1 MCGIIGYIINQKSE
15 KKDFY
20 KKKFF
25 SNFHRQNHRGPDFK
39 QEVNFNY
46 KELKIQLGFN
56 RLSII
61 DLEKSANKIFY
72 NDQYYLL
79 FNGEIYNFKKLKDDY
94 LSNEKFSTKTDTEV
108 LFKLLIK
115 YGIDFLKKLEGIFAF
130 TFLDIKKNKL
140 YLARDFTGTKPLYFF
155 KNNDGIFFSSEAWF
169 QYSISDKIID
179 PESFNYY
186 LKFGFSPIN
195 TTLIQDVKK
204 IESGTYSIYDLK
216 DKSLN
221 TKKYF
226 ELNKSEDI
234 KLKNYNLKSSFEN
247 IVEKNLI
254 SDTKTGIFASGG
266 IDSTLLL
273 MIAKKFNSK
282 VEAYSSY
289 FYPENRFEK
298 FNIDLKYT
306 KKICEFLGIK
316 LNLSEI
322 NLNNKKQKFQLINA
336 FQKLDEPLP
345 NLNFF
350 NSFMQS
356 KNAKSNNCKVIL
368 TGDGGDEIFGGYQ
381 RYRNAFIAKKIK
393 YLSFFNKKIKLI
405 NTLKEEKI
413 LEYFYTKIDINH
425 NINLFKKELKI
436 NKIKNHVKLPNWC
449 SVEILNYFDTKHWL
463 PEESNFKLDRST
475 MLNSIEGRVP
485 FQDINLLKNIYPIYY
500 KKKFNIFYDKKIIRN
515 SFNKIPDFVLNRKK
529 HGWFFPS
536 NYYLKNNLKDF
547 FLETFNKSKLDQQN
561 IFNYAS
567 IIRLLNDHISGT
579 KDYKSELITLLAF
592 QSWYNQVLKT

>member
-25 SNFHRQNHRGPDFK
+25 TNFHRQNHRGPDFK

-46 KELKIQLGFN
+46 NELKIQLGFN

-61 DLEKSANKIFY
+61 DLDKSANKIFY

-79 FNGEIYNFKKLKDDY
+79 FNGEIYNFKKLKEDY
-94 LSNEKFSTKTDTEV
+94 LSNEKFLTKTDTEV

-115 YGIDFLKKLEGIFAF
+115 YGIDFIKKLEGIFAF

-140 YLARDFTGTKPLYFF
+140 YLARDFTGTKPLFF
-155 KNNDGIFFSSEAWF
+155 LKNNDGIFFSSEAWF
-169 QYSISDKIID
+169 QYSISNKLID
-179 PESFNYY
+179 LESFNYY

-204 IESGTYSIYDLK
+204 IESGTYSTYDLK

-226 ELNKSEDI
+226 KLNKSNEI
-234 KLKNYNLKSSFEN
+234 ELKNYNLKSSFEN

-266 IDSTLLL
+266 MDSTLLL
-273 MIAKKFNSK
+273 IIAKKFNSK
-282 VEAYSSY
+282 IEAYSSY
-289 FYPENRFEK
+289 FYPENKFEK

-316 LNLSEI
+316 LNLSAI
-322 NLNNKKQKFQLINA
+322 DLSNKKQKFELITA

-350 NSFMQS
+350 NSYLQS
-356 KNAKSNNCKVIL
+356 KNAKENNCKVIL

-381 RYRNAFIAKKIK
+381 RYNNAYIAKKIK
-393 YLSFFNKKIKLI
+393 YLSFFNKKVKLI
-405 NTLKEEKI
+405 NALKEDKI
-413 LEYFYTKIDINH
+413 IEYFYKKIDIN
-425 NINLFKKELKI
+425 NNKYLFNKELYL
-436 NKIKNHVKLPNWC
+436 NKIKNNIKLPDQ
-449 SVEILNYFDTKHWL
+449 SIEEILNYFDTKHWL

-485 FQDINLLKNIYPIYY
+485 FQDISLLKNIYPIPYD
-500 KKKFNIFYDKKIIRN
+500 KKFSFFFNKKIIRE
-515 SFNKIPDFVLNRKK
+515 SFRNIPDFVLNRKK
-529 HGWFFPS
+529 HGWFSPD
-536 NYYLKNNLKDF
+536 NYFLRNNLKNF
-547 FLETFNKSKLDQQN
+547 FLETFSKTKLDKQN
-561 IFNYAS
+561 IFNYES
-567 IIRLLNDHISGT
+567 IKDLFNKHITGKS
-579 KDYKSELITLLAF
+579 YNKSELITLLAF
-592 QSWYNQVLKT
+592 QSWYDQLLKS

>member
-25 SNFHRQNHRGPDFK
+25 SNFQRQNHRGPDFK

-61 DLEKSANKIFY
+61 DLDKSANKIFY

-79 FNGEIYNFKKLKDDY
+79 FNGEIYNFKKLKGDY
-94 LSNEKFSTKTDTEV
+94 LSTEKFSTKTDTEV

-140 YLARDFTGTKPLYFF
+140 YLARDFTGTKPLFFF

-169 QYSISDKIID
+169 QYSISNKLID

-195 TTLIQDVKK
+195 TTLIQGVKK

-226 ELNKSEDI
+226 KLNKSEDI
-234 KLKNYNLKSSFEN
+234 ELKNYNLKSSFEN

-254 SDTKTGIFASGG
+254 SDTKTGVFASGG
-266 IDSTLLL
+266 LDSTLLL
-273 MIAKKFNSK
+273 MIAKKFNAK

-306 KKICEFLGIK
+306 KKICKFLDIK

-322 NLNNKKQKFQLINA
+322 NLNNKKQKFELINA
-336 FQKLDEPLP
+336 FLKLDEPLP

-350 NSFMQS
+350 NSYLQS
-356 KNAKSNNCKVIL
+356 KNAKENNCKVIL

-381 RYRNAFIAKKIK
+381 RYNKAYIAKKLK
-393 YLSFFNKKIKLI
+393 FLSFFNNKIQLI
-405 NTLKEEKI
+405 NMLKKDKI
-413 LEYFYTKIDINH
+413 LEFFYKKIDINK
-425 NINLFKKELKI
+425 NKDLFRRELNLH
-436 NKIKNHVKLPNWC
+436 KIKNYIKLPNLDIE
-449 SVEILNYFDTKHWL
+449 EILNYFDTKNWI

-485 FQDINLLKNIYPIYY
+485 FQDINLLKNIYPIPYSE
-500 KKKFNIFYDKKIIRN
+500 KFSLLYNKIIIRN
-515 SFNKIPDFVLNRKK
+515 NFKNIPDFILNRKK
-529 HGWFFPS
+529 SGWFSPD

-547 FLETFNKSKLDQQN
+547 FQETFEQSKINNQN
-561 IFNYAS
+561 ILNYKS
-567 IIRLLNDHISGT
+567 VIKLFDQHISNIS
-579 KDYKSELITLLAF
+579 YNKSELITLLAF
-592 QSWYNQVLKT
+592 QNWYDQVLKS

>member
-25 SNFHRQNHRGPDFK
+25 SNFQRQNHRGPDFK
-39 QEVNFNY
+39 QEINFNY

-115 YGIDFLKKLEGIFAF
+115 YGIDFIKKLEGIFAF

-140 YLARDFTGTKPLYFF
+140 YLARDFTGIKPLYFF

-169 QYSISDKIID
+169 QYSISNKLID

-204 IESGTYSIYDLK
+204 IESGTYSVYDLK

-226 ELNKSEDI
+226 KLNKSEEI

-266 IDSTLLL
+266 MDSTLLL
-273 MIAKKFNSK
+273 IIAKKFNSK
-282 VEAYSSY
+282 LEAYSSY
-289 FYPENRFEK
+289 FYPENKFEK

-306 KKICEFLGIK
+306 KKICKFLGIK
-316 LNLSEI
+316 LNLTEI
-322 NLNNKKQKFQLINA
+322 NLNNKKQKSELINA

-350 NSFMQS
+350 NSYMQS

-368 TGDGGDEIFGGYQ
+368 TGDGADEIFGGYQ
-381 RYRNAFIAKKIK
+381 RYRNAYVAYKMRYLSLFSKKIK
-393 YLSFFNKKIKLI
+393 SI
-405 NTLKEEKI
+405 NTLRDEKI
-413 LEYFYTKIDINH
+413 LEYFYKKIDITSNK
-425 NINLFKKELKI
+425 NLFVKKFNL
-436 NKIKNHVKLPNWC
+436 NKITNNLELPNWDN
-449 SVEILNYFDTKHWL
+449 VEKLNYFDAKYWL

-475 MLNSIEGRVP
+475 MLNSVEGRVP
-485 FQDINLLKNIYPIYY
+485 FQDIDLLKNIYPILYNE
-500 KKKFNIFYDKKIIRN
+500 KFSLFYDKKIIRN
-515 SFNKIPDFVLNRKK
+515 NFKNIPNFILNRKK
-529 HGWFFPS
+529 HGWFSPD
-536 NYYLKNNLKDF
+536 NYYLKNSLKDF
-547 FLETFNKSKLDQQN
+547 FLETFNKTKLDKQN
-561 IFNYAS
+561 IFNYVS
-567 IIRLLNDHISGT
+567 VIRLFKNHISET
-579 KDYKSELITLLAF
+579 SYNKSELLTLLAF
-592 QSWYNQVLKT
+592 QSWYDQVLKS

>member
-1 MCGIIGYIINQKSE
+1 MCGIIGYIINEKSE

-25 SNFHRQNHRGPDFK
+25 SNFQRQNHRGPDFK
-39 QEVNFNY
+39 QEISFNY

-79 FNGEIYNFKKLKDDY
+79 FNGEIYNFKKLKEDY
-94 LSNEKFSTKTDTEV
+94 LGNEKFLTKTDTEV

-130 TFLDIKKNKL
+130 TFLDVKKNKL

-169 QYSISDKIID
+169 QYSISNKLID

-226 ELNKSEDI
+226 KLNKSEEI

-266 IDSTLLL
+266 MDSTLLL
-273 MIAKKFNSK
+273 IIAKKFNSK
-282 VEAYSSY
+282 LEAYSSY
-289 FYPENRFEK
+289 FYPENKFEK

-316 LNLSEI
+316 LNLNAI
-322 NLNNKKQKFQLINA
+322 NLRNKKQKFELISA

-350 NSFMQS
+350 NSYLQS
-356 KNAKSNNCKVIL
+356 KNAKENNCKVIL

-381 RYRNAFIAKKIK
+381 RYNNAYIAKKIK
-393 YLSFFNKKIKLI
+393 YL
-405 NTLKEEKI
+405 
-413 LEYFYTKIDINH
+413 
-425 NINLFKKELKI
+425 
-436 NKIKNHVKLPNWC
+436 
-449 SVEILNYFDTKHWL
+449 
-463 PEESNFKLDRST
+463 
-475 MLNSIEGRVP
+475 
-485 FQDINLLKNIYPIYY
+485 
-500 KKKFNIFYDKKIIRN
+500 
-515 SFNKIPDFVLNRKK
+515 
-529 HGWFFPS
+529 
-536 NYYLKNNLKDF
+536 
-547 FLETFNKSKLDQQN
+547 
-561 IFNYAS
+561 
-567 IIRLLNDHISGT
+567 
-579 KDYKSELITLLAF
+579 
-592 QSWYNQVLKT
+592 

>member
-25 SNFHRQNHRGPDFK
+25 SNFQRQNHRGPDFK
-39 QEVNFNY
+39 QEVNLNY

-61 DLEKSANKIFY
+61 DLDKSANKIFY

-79 FNGEIYNFKKLKDDY
+79 FNGEIYNFKKLKEDY

-140 YLARDFTGTKPLYFF
+140 YLARDFTGTKPLFFF

-169 QYSISDKIID
+169 QYSISNKLID
-179 PESFNYY
+179 PESFNHY

-226 ELNKSEDI
+226 KLNKSEDI
-234 KLKNYNLKSSFEN
+234 ELKNYNLKSSFEN

-254 SDTKTGIFASGG
+254 SDTKTGVFASGG
-266 IDSTLLL
+266 MDSTLLL
-273 MIAKKFNSK
+273 IIAKKFNAK

-322 NLNNKKQKFQLINA
+322 NLNNKKQKFELINA

-356 KNAKSNNCKVIL
+356 KNAKNNNCKVIL
-368 TGDGGDEIFGGYQ
+368 TGDGADEIFGGYQ
-381 RYRNAFIAKKIK
+381 RYRNAYVANKMR
-393 YLSFFNKKIKLI
+393 YLSLFSKRIKSI
-405 NTLKEEKI
+405 NILREEKI
-413 LEYFYTKIDINH
+413 LEYFYKKIDVISNKD
-425 NINLFKKELKI
+425 LFIKRLDL
-436 NKIKNHVKLPNWC
+436 NKIKNNLKLPNWDNI
-449 SVEILNYFDTKHWL
+449 EILNYFDTKYWL

-475 MLNSIEGRVP
+475 MLNSVEGRVP
-485 FQDINLLKNIYPIYY
+485 FQDIDLLKNIYPILYN
-500 KKKFNIFYDKKIIRN
+500 KKFSLFYDKKIIRN
-515 SFNKIPDFVLNRKK
+515 NFKNIPNFILNRKK
-529 HGWFFPS
+529 HGWFSPD
-536 NYYLKNNLKDF
+536 NYYLKNSLKDF
-547 FLETFNKSKLDQQN
+547 FLETFNKTKLDKQN
-561 IFNYAS
+561 IFNYES
-567 IIRLLNDHISGT
+567 IIRLFKDHISDT
-579 KDYKSELITLLAF
+579 SYNKSELVILLAF
-592 QSWYNQVLKT
+592 QSWYDQVLKS

>member
-25 SNFHRQNHRGPDFK
+25 SNFQRQNHRGPDFK

-61 DLEKSANKIFY
+61 DLDKSANKIFY
-72 NDQYYLL
+72 NDKYYLL
-79 FNGEIYNFKKLKDDY
+79 FNGEIYNFKKLKDKY
-94 LSNEKFSTKTDTEV
+94 LFNEKFSTKTDTEV

-115 YGIDFLKKLEGIFAF
+115 YGINFLNKIEGIFTF

-169 QYSISDKIID
+169 QYSISSKLID

-204 IESGTYSIYDLK
+204 IESGTYCIYDLK

-226 ELNKSEDI
+226 KLNKSEEI

-266 IDSTLLL
+266 MDSTLLL
-273 MIAKKFNSK
+273 IIAKKFNSK
-282 VEAYSSY
+282 LEAYSSY
-289 FYPENRFEK
+289 FYPENKFEK

-306 KKICEFLGIK
+306 KKICKFLGIK
-316 LNLSEI
+316 LNLTEI
-322 NLNNKKQKFQLINA
+322 NLNNKKQKSELINA

-350 NSFMQS
+350 NSYMQS

-368 TGDGGDEIFGGYQ
+368 TGDGADEIFGGYQ
-381 RYRNAFIAKKIK
+381 RYRNAYVAYKIRYLSLFSKKIK
-393 YLSFFNKKIKLI
+393 SI
-405 NTLKEEKI
+405 NTLRDEKI
-413 LEYFYTKIDINH
+413 LEYFYKKIDITSNK
-425 NINLFKKELKI
+425 NLFAKRFNL
-436 NKIKNHVKLPNWC
+436 NKITSNLKLPNWDN
-449 SVEILNYFDTKHWL
+449 VEKLNYFDTKYWL

-475 MLNSIEGRVP
+475 MLNSVEGRVP
-485 FQDINLLKNIYPIYY
+485 FQDIDLLKNIYPILYNE
-500 KKKFNIFYDKKIIRN
+500 KFSLFYDKKIIRN
-515 SFNKIPDFVLNRKK
+515 NFKNIPNFILNRKK
-529 HGWFFPS
+529 HGWFSPD
-536 NYYLKNNLKDF
+536 NYYLKNSLKDF
-547 FLETFNKSKLDQQN
+547 FLETFNKTKLDKQN
-561 IFNYAS
+561 IFNYES
-567 IIRLLNDHISGT
+567 IIRLFKNHISQNS
-579 KDYKSELITLLAF
+579 YNKSELLTLLAF
-592 QSWYNQVLKT
+592 QSWYDQVLKS

>member
-79 FNGEIYNFKKLKDDY
+79 FNGEIYNFKKLKEDY

-234 KLKNYNLKSSFEN
+234 KLKNYNLKSSFED

>member
-25 SNFHRQNHRGPDFK
+25 SNFQRQNHRGPDFK
-39 QEVNFNY
+39 QAVNFNY

-61 DLEKSANKIFY
+61 DLDKSANKIFY

-79 FNGEIYNFKKLKDDY
+79 FNGEIYNFKKLKEDY

-140 YLARDFTGTKPLYFF
+140 YLARDFTGTKPLYLL
-155 KNNDGIFFSSEAWF
+155 NNEDGIFFSSEAWF
-169 QYSISDKIID
+169 QYSISNKLID

-195 TTLIQDVKK
+195 TTIIQDVKK
-204 IESGTYSIYDLK
+204 IESGTYSTYDLK
-216 DKSLN
+216 TKSIN
-221 TKKYF
+221 SKKYF
-226 ELNKSEDI
+226 KLNKSKNI
-234 KLKNYNLKSSFEN
+234 KLNNYNFKSSLEN

-266 IDSTLLL
+266 MDSTLLL
-273 MIAKKFNSK
+273 MIAKEFNPK

-289 FYPENRFEK
+289 FYPENKFEK
-298 FNIDLKYT
+298 FNVDLEYT
-306 KKICEFLGIK
+306 KKICDFFGVK
-316 LNLSEI
+316 LNLTEI
-322 NLNNKKQKFQLINA
+322 NLRNKKQKSELINA
-336 FQKLDEPLP
+336 FSKLDEPLP

-350 NSFMQS
+350 NSYLQS
-356 KNAKSNNCKVIL
+356 KNAKNNNCKVIL

-381 RYRNAFIAKKIK
+381 RYNNAYIANKVK

-405 NTLKEEKI
+405 NSLREDKI
-413 LEYFYTKIDINH
+413 IEYFYKKFDTNH
-425 NINLFKKELKI
+425 YKNIVKEDFNL
-436 NKIKNHVKLPNWC
+436 NKIKNNLKLPNWDK
-449 SVEILNYFDTKHWL
+449 VEILNYFDTKFWL

-485 FQDINLLKNIYPIYY
+485 FQDINLLKNIYPILYN
-500 KKKFNIFYDKKIIRN
+500 KKFSIFHSKKIIRY
-515 SFNKIPDFVLNRKK
+515 SFVDIPRFILNRKK
-529 HGWFFPS
+529 HGWFTPE
-536 NYYLKNNLKDF
+536 NYYLKNYLKDF
-547 FLETFNKSKLDQQN
+547 FLETFDKNKLNKQN
-561 IFNYAS
+561 IFNHEL
-567 IIRLLNDHISGT
+567 IIKLFNEHISNNGY
-579 KDYKSELITLLAF
+579 YKSELITLLAF
-592 QSWYNQVLKT
+592 QTWYDQVLKA

>member
-1 MCGIIGYIINQKSE
+1 MCGIIGYIINKKSE

-25 SNFHRQNHRGPDFK
+25 SNFKRQNHRGPDFK

-61 DLEKSANKIFY
+61 DLDKSANKIFY

-79 FNGEIYNFKKLKDDY
+79 FNGEIYNFKKLKEDY

-140 YLARDFTGTKPLYFF
+140 YLARDFTGTKPLFFF

-169 QYSISDKIID
+169 QYSISNKLID

-226 ELNKSEDI
+226 KLNKSEDI
-234 KLKNYNLKSSFEN
+234 ELKNYNLKSSFEN

-254 SDTKTGIFASGG
+254 SDTKTGVFASGG
-266 IDSTLLL
+266 MDSTLLL
-273 MIAKKFNSK
+273 IIAKKFNAK

-316 LNLSEI
+316 LNLSVI
-322 NLNNKKQKFQLINA
+322 NLNNKKQKFELINA

-356 KNAKSNNCKVIL
+356 KNAKNNNCKVIL
-368 TGDGGDEIFGGYQ
+368 TGDGADEIFGGYQ
-381 RYRNAFIAKKIK
+381 RYRNAYVANKMR
-393 YLSFFNKKIKLI
+393 YLSLFSKRIKSI
-405 NTLKEEKI
+405 NILRDEKI
-413 LEYFYTKIDINH
+413 LEYFYKKIDVISNKD
-425 NINLFKKELKI
+425 LFIKRFDL
-436 NKIKNHVKLPNWC
+436 NKIKNNLKLPNWDNI
-449 SVEILNYFDTKHWL
+449 EILNYFDTKYWL

-475 MLNSIEGRVP
+475 MLNSVEGRVP
-485 FQDINLLKNIYPIYY
+485 FQDIDLLKNIYPILYN
-500 KKKFNIFYDKKIIRN
+500 KKFSLFYDKKIIRN
-515 SFNKIPDFVLNRKK
+515 NFKNIPNFILNRKK
-529 HGWFFPS
+529 HGWFSPD
-536 NYYLKNNLKDF
+536 NYYLKNSLKDF
-547 FLETFNKSKLDQQN
+547 FLETFNKTKLDKQN
-561 IFNYAS
+561 IFNYES
-567 IIRLLNDHISGT
+567 IIRLFKDHISDT
-579 KDYKSELITLLAF
+579 SYNKSELVILLAF
-592 QSWYNQVLKT
+592 QSWYDQVLKS

>member
-25 SNFHRQNHRGPDFK
+25 SNFQRQNHRGPDFK

-61 DLEKSANKIFY
+61 DLDKSANKIFY

-79 FNGEIYNFKKLKDDY
+79 FNGEIYNFKKLKEDY

-140 YLARDFTGTKPLYFF
+140 YLARDFTGTKPLFFF

-169 QYSISDKIID
+169 QYSISSKLID

-216 DKSLN
+216 NKSLN
-221 TKKYF
+221 TKRYF
-226 ELNKSEDI
+226 RLNKSEEI
-234 KLKNYNLKSSFEN
+234 KLKNYNLKFSFEN
-247 IVEKNLI
+247 IVKKNLI
-254 SDTKTGIFASGG
+254 SDTKIGIFASGG
-266 IDSTLLL
+266 MDSTLLL
-273 MIAKKFNSK
+273 MIAKKFNTK

-289 FYPENRFEK
+289 FYPEKKFEK

-306 KKICEFLGIK
+306 KKICTFLGIK

-322 NLNNKKQKFQLINA
+322 NLNNKKQKFELINA

-350 NSFMQS
+350 NSYLQS
-356 KNAKSNNCKVIL
+356 KNAKENNCKVIL

-381 RYRNAFIAKKIK
+381 RYNNAYIAKKIK

-405 NTLKEEKI
+405 NTLKDEKI
-413 LEYFYTKIDINH
+413 LEYFYKKIDISN
-425 NINLFKKELKI
+425 NKDLFKKELNL
-436 NKIKNHVKLPNWC
+436 NKFKNKLKLPNWE
-449 SVEILNYFDTKHWL
+449 SVEI
-463 PEESNFKLDRST
+463 
-475 MLNSIEGRVP
+475 
-485 FQDINLLKNIYPIYY
+485 
-500 KKKFNIFYDKKIIRN
+500 
-515 SFNKIPDFVLNRKK
+515 
-529 HGWFFPS
+529 
-536 NYYLKNNLKDF
+536 
-547 FLETFNKSKLDQQN
+547 
-561 IFNYAS
+561 
-567 IIRLLNDHISGT
+567 
-579 KDYKSELITLLAF
+579 
-592 QSWYNQVLKT
+592 

>member
-25 SNFHRQNHRGPDFK
+25 SNFQRQNHRGPDFK
-39 QEVNFNY
+39 QEVNLNY

-61 DLEKSANKIFY
+61 DLDKSANKIFY

-79 FNGEIYNFKKLKDDY
+79 FNGEIYNFKKLKEDY
-94 LSNEKFSTKTDTEV
+94 LSDEKFSTKTDTEV

-140 YLARDFTGTKPLYFF
+140 YLARDFTGTKPLFFF

-169 QYSISDKIID
+169 QYSISNKLID
-179 PESFNYY
+179 PESFNHY

-226 ELNKSEDI
+226 KLNKSEDI
-234 KLKNYNLKSSFEN
+234 ELKNYNLKSSFEN

-254 SDTKTGIFASGG
+254 SDTKTGVFASGG
-266 IDSTLLL
+266 MDSTLLL
-273 MIAKKFNSK
+273 IIAKKFNAK

-322 NLNNKKQKFQLINA
+322 NLNNKKQKFELINA

-356 KNAKSNNCKVIL
+356 KNAKNNNCKVIL
-368 TGDGGDEIFGGYQ
+368 TGDGADEIFGGYQ
-381 RYRNAFIAKKIK
+381 RYRNAYVANKMR
-393 YLSFFNKKIKLI
+393 YLSLFSKRIKSI
-405 NTLKEEKI
+405 NILREEKI
-413 LEYFYTKIDINH
+413 LEYFYKKIDVISNKD
-425 NINLFKKELKI
+425 LFIKRLDL
-436 NKIKNHVKLPNWC
+436 NKIKNNLKLPNWDNI
-449 SVEILNYFDTKHWL
+449 EILNYFDTKYWL

-475 MLNSIEGRVP
+475 MLNSVEGRVP
-485 FQDINLLKNIYPIYY
+485 FQDIDLLKNIYPILYN
-500 KKKFNIFYDKKIIRN
+500 KKFSLFYDKKIIRN
-515 SFNKIPDFVLNRKK
+515 NFKNIPNFILNRKK
-529 HGWFFPS
+529 HGWFSPD
-536 NYYLKNNLKDF
+536 NYYLKNSLKDF
-547 FLETFNKSKLDQQN
+547 FLETFNKTKLDKQN
-561 IFNYAS
+561 IFNYES
-567 IIRLLNDHISGT
+567 IIRLFKDHISDT
-579 KDYKSELITLLAF
+579 SYNKSELVILLAF
-592 QSWYNQVLKT
+592 QSWYDQVLKS

>member
-25 SNFHRQNHRGPDFK
+25 TNFHRQNHRRPDFK

-46 KELKIQLGFN
+46 KELKIQFGFN

-61 DLEKSANKIFY
+61 DLDKSANKIFY

-79 FNGEIYNFKKLKDDY
+79 FNGEIYNFKKLKEDY
-94 LSNEKFSTKTDTEV
+94 LSNEKFLTKTDTEV

-115 YGIDFLKKLEGIFAF
+115 YGIDFIKKLEGIFAF

-140 YLARDFTGTKPLYFF
+140 YLARDFTGTKPLFFF

-169 QYSISDKIID
+169 QYSISNKLID
-179 PESFNYY
+179 LESFNYY

-204 IESGTYSIYDLK
+204 IESGTYSTYDLK

-226 ELNKSEDI
+226 KLNKSNEI
-234 KLKNYNLKSSFEN
+234 ELKNYNLKSSFEN

-266 IDSTLLL
+266 MDSTLLL
-273 MIAKKFNSK
+273 IIAKKFNSK
-282 VEAYSSY
+282 IEAYSSY
-289 FYPENRFEK
+289 FYPENKFEK

-316 LNLSEI
+316 LNLSAI
-322 NLNNKKQKFQLINA
+322 DLSNKKQKFELITA

-350 NSFMQS
+350 NSYLQS
-356 KNAKSNNCKVIL
+356 KNAKENNCKVIL

-381 RYRNAFIAKKIK
+381 RYNNAYIAKKIK
-393 YLSFFNKKIKLI
+393 YLSFFNKKVKLI
-405 NTLKEEKI
+405 NALKEDKI
-413 LEYFYTKIDINH
+413 IEYFYKKIDIN
-425 NINLFKKELKI
+425 NNKYLFNKELYL
-436 NKIKNHVKLPNWC
+436 NKIKNNIKLPDQ
-449 SVEILNYFDTKHWL
+449 SIEEILNYFDTKHWL

-475 MLNSIEGRVP
+475 MLNSIEGRIP
-485 FQDINLLKNIYPIYY
+485 FQDISLLKNIYPIPYD
-500 KKKFNIFYDKKIIRN
+500 KKFSFFFNKKIIRE
-515 SFNKIPDFVLNRKK
+515 SFRNIPDFVLNRKK
-529 HGWFFPS
+529 HGWFSPD
-536 NYYLKNNLKDF
+536 NYFLRNNLKNF
-547 FLETFNKSKLDQQN
+547 FLETFSKTKLDKQN
-561 IFNYAS
+561 IFNYES
-567 IIRLLNDHISGT
+567 IKDLFNKHISG
-579 KDYKSELITLLAF
+579 KSYNKSELITLLAF
-592 QSWYNQVLKT
+592 QSWYDQLLKS

>member
-15 KKDFY
+15 KKNFY

-25 SNFHRQNHRGPDFK
+25 SNFQRQNHRGPDFK
-39 QEVNFNY
+39 QEVHFNY

-79 FNGEIYNFKKLKDDY
+79 FNGEIYNFKKLKEDY

-169 QYSISDKIID
+169 QYSISNKLID
-179 PESFNYY
+179 PKSFNYY

-195 TTLIQDVKK
+195 STLIQDVKK

-226 ELNKSEDI
+226 SLNKSEEI
-234 KLKNYNLKSSFEN
+234 KLKNYDLKSSFNN
-247 IVEKNLI
+247 IIEKNLI

-266 IDSTLLL
+266 MDSSL
-273 MIAKKFNSK
+273 MLIIAKKFNSK
-282 VEAYSSY
+282 LEAYSSY
-289 FYPENRFEK
+289 FYPENKFKK

-306 KKICEFLGIK
+306 KRICEFLGIK
-316 LNLSEI
+316 LNLCEI
-322 NLNNKKQKFQLINA
+322 NLNNKKQKFELINA

-350 NSFMQS
+350 NSYLQS
-356 KNAKSNNCKVIL
+356 KNAKENNCKVIL

-381 RYRNAFIAKKIK
+381 RYNNAYIAKKIK
-393 YLSFFNKKIKLI
+393 YLSFFNEKVKLI
-405 NTLKEEKI
+405 NTLKKGEI
-413 LEYFYTKIDINH
+413 LEYFYKKIDISN
-425 NINLFKKELKI
+425 NKDLFKKELNFYKL
-436 NKIKNHVKLPNWC
+436 KNNLKFPNWEN
-449 SVEILNYFDTKHWL
+449 VEILNYFDTKYWL

-485 FQDINLLKNIYPIYY
+485 FQDINLLKNIYPILY
-500 KKKFNIFYDKKIIRN
+500 KKKFSIFYDKKLIRN
-515 SFNKIPDFVLNRKK
+515 NFKEIPDFITNRKK
-529 HGWFFPS
+529 HGWFSPD
-536 NYYLKNNLKDF
+536 NYYLKNSLKKF
-547 FLETFNKSKLDQQN
+547 FIETFNKKKLDKQN
-561 IFNYAS
+561 IFNYKSIMELFDNHVSDAS
-567 IIRLLNDHISGT
+567 YH
-579 KDYKSELITLLAF
+579 KSELVTLLAF
-592 QSWYNQVLKT
+592 QSWYDQVLES

>member
-25 SNFHRQNHRGPDFK
+25 SNFQRQNHRGPDFK

-79 FNGEIYNFKKLKDDY
+79 FNGEIYNFKKLKEDY

-169 QYSISDKIID
+169 QYSISNKLID

-204 IESGTYSIYDLK
+204 IESGTYSVYDLK

-226 ELNKSEDI
+226 KLNKSEEI

-266 IDSTLLL
+266 MDSTLLL
-273 MIAKKFNSK
+273 IIAKKFNSK

-306 KKICEFLGIK
+306 KKICKFLGIK
-316 LNLSEI
+316 LNLTEI
-322 NLNNKKQKFQLINA
+322 NLNDKKQKSELINA

-350 NSFMQS
+350 NSYMQS

-368 TGDGGDEIFGGYQ
+368 TGDGADEIFGGYQ
-381 RYRNAFIAKKIK
+381 RYRNAYVAYKIR
-393 YLSFFNKKIKLI
+393 YLSLFNKKIKSI
-405 NTLKEEKI
+405 NTLRDEKI
-413 LEYFYTKIDINH
+413 LEYFYKKIDITSNK
-425 NINLFKKELKI
+425 NLFAKRFNL
-436 NKIKNHVKLPNWC
+436 NKITSNLKLPNWDN
-449 SVEILNYFDTKHWL
+449 VEKLNYFDTKYWL

-475 MLNSIEGRVP
+475 MLNSVEGRVP
-485 FQDINLLKNIYPIYY
+485 FQDIDLLKNIYPILYNE
-500 KKKFNIFYDKKIIRN
+500 KFSLFYDKKIIRN
-515 SFNKIPDFVLNRKK
+515 NFKNIPSFILNRKK
-529 HGWFFPS
+529 HGWFSPD
-536 NYYLKNNLKDF
+536 NYYLKNSLKDF
-547 FLETFNKSKLDQQN
+547 FLETFNKTKLDKQN
-561 IFNYAS
+561 IFNYGS
-567 IIRLLNDHISGT
+567 VIRLFKNHISET
-579 KDYKSELITLLAF
+579 SYSKSELLTLLAF
-592 QSWYNQVLKT
+592 QSWYDQVLKS

>member
-25 SNFHRQNHRGPDFK
+25 SNFKRQNHRGPDFK

-61 DLEKSANKIFY
+61 DLDKSANKIFY

-79 FNGEIYNFKKLKDDY
+79 FNGEIYNFKKLKEDY

-115 YGIDFLKKLEGIFAF
+115 YGIDFLMKLEGIFAF

-169 QYSISDKIID
+169 QYSISNKLID

-226 ELNKSEDI
+226 KLNKSEEI

-266 IDSTLLL
+266 MDSTLLL
-273 MIAKKFNSK
+273 IIAKKFNSK
-282 VEAYSSY
+282 LEAYSSY
-289 FYPENRFEK
+289 FYPENKFEK

-316 LNLSEI
+316 LNLSAI
-322 NLNNKKQKFQLINA
+322 NLNNKKQKFELICA

-350 NSFMQS
+350 NSYLQS
-356 KNAKSNNCKVIL
+356 KNAKENNCKVIL

-381 RYRNAFIAKKIK
+381 RYNNAYIAKKIK
-393 YLSFFNKKIKLI
+393 YLSFFNEKVKLI
-405 NTLKEEKI
+405 NILKEEKI
-413 LEYFYTKIDINH
+413 LEYFYKKIDISN
-425 NINLFKKELKI
+425 NKDLFKKELNF
-436 NKIKNHVKLPNWC
+436 NKLKNNLKFPNWEN
-449 SVEILNYFDTKHWL
+449 VEILNYFDTKCWL

-485 FQDINLLKNIYPIYY
+485 FQDINLLKNIYPILY
-500 KKKFNIFYDKKIIRN
+500 KKKFSIFYDKKIIR
-515 SFNKIPDFVLNRKK
+515 
-529 HGWFFPS
+529 
-536 NYYLKNNLKDF
+536 KNFK
-547 FLETFNKSKLDQQN
+547 
-561 IFNYAS
+561 
-567 IIRLLNDHISGT
+567 
-579 KDYKSELITLLAF
+579 
-592 QSWYNQVLKT
+592 

>member
-25 SNFHRQNHRGPDFK
+25 TNFHRQNHRGPDFK

-61 DLEKSANKIFY
+61 DLDKSANKIFY

-79 FNGEIYNFKKLKDDY
+79 FNGEIYNFKKLKEDY
-94 LSNEKFSTKTDTEV
+94 LSNEKFLTKTDTEV

-115 YGIDFLKKLEGIFAF
+115 YGIDFIKKLEGIFAF

-140 YLARDFTGTKPLYFF
+140 YLARDFTGTKPLFFF

-169 QYSISDKIID
+169 QYSISNKLID
-179 PESFNYY
+179 LESFNYY

-204 IESGTYSIYDLK
+204 IESGTYSTYDLK

-226 ELNKSEDI
+226 KLNKSNEI
-234 KLKNYNLKSSFEN
+234 ELKNYNLESSFEN

-266 IDSTLLL
+266 MDSTLLL
-273 MIAKKFNSK
+273 IIAKKFNSK
-282 VEAYSSY
+282 IEAYSSY
-289 FYPENRFEK
+289 FYPENKFEK

-316 LNLSEI
+316 LNLSAI
-322 NLNNKKQKFQLINA
+322 DLSNKKQKFELITA

-350 NSFMQS
+350 NSYLQS
-356 KNAKSNNCKVIL
+356 KNAKENNCKVIL

-381 RYRNAFIAKKIK
+381 RYNNAYIAKKIK
-393 YLSFFNKKIKLI
+393 YLSFFNKKVKLI
-405 NTLKEEKI
+405 NALKEDKI
-413 LEYFYTKIDINH
+413 IEYFYKKIDIN
-425 NINLFKKELKI
+425 NNKYLFNKELYL
-436 NKIKNHVKLPNWC
+436 NKIKNNIKLPDQ
-449 SVEILNYFDTKHWL
+449 SIEEILNYFDTKHWL

-485 FQDINLLKNIYPIYY
+485 FQDISLLKNIYPIPYD
-500 KKKFNIFYDKKIIRN
+500 KKFSFFFNKKIIRE
-515 SFNKIPDFVLNRKK
+515 SFRNIPDFVLNRKK
-529 HGWFFPS
+529 HGWFSPD
-536 NYYLKNNLKDF
+536 NYFLRNNLKNF
-547 FLETFNKSKLDQQN
+547 FLETFSKTKLDKQN
-561 IFNYAS
+561 IFNYES
-567 IIRLLNDHISGT
+567 IKDLFNKHITGKS
-579 KDYKSELITLLAF
+579 YNKSELITLLAF
-592 QSWYNQVLKT
+592 QSWYDQLLKS

>member
-39 QEVNFNY
+39 QEVNFSY

-61 DLEKSANKIFY
+61 DLDKSANKIFY

-79 FNGEIYNFKKLKDDY
+79 FNGEIYNFKKLKEDY
-94 LSNEKFSTKTDTEV
+94 LSDEKFSTKTDTEV

-140 YLARDFTGTKPLYFF
+140 YLARDFTGTKPLFFF

-169 QYSISDKIID
+169 QYSISNKLID
-179 PESFNYY
+179 SESFNHY

-226 ELNKSEDI
+226 KLNKSEDI
-234 KLKNYNLKSSFEN
+234 ELKNYNLKSSFEN

-254 SDTKTGIFASGG
+254 SDTKTGVFASGG
-266 IDSTLLL
+266 MDSTLLL
-273 MIAKKFNSK
+273 IIAKKFNAK

-322 NLNNKKQKFQLINA
+322 NLNNKKQKFELINA

-356 KNAKSNNCKVIL
+356 KNAKNNNCKVIL
-368 TGDGGDEIFGGYQ
+368 TGDGADEIFGGYQ
-381 RYRNAFIAKKIK
+381 RYRNAYVANKMR
-393 YLSFFNKKIKLI
+393 YLSLFSKRIKSI
-405 NTLKEEKI
+405 NILREEKI
-413 LEYFYTKIDINH
+413 LEYFYKKIDVISNKD
-425 NINLFKKELKI
+425 LFIKRLDL
-436 NKIKNHVKLPNWC
+436 NKIKNNLKLPNWDNI
-449 SVEILNYFDTKHWL
+449 EILNYFDTKYWL

-475 MLNSIEGRVP
+475 MLNSVEGRVP
-485 FQDINLLKNIYPIYY
+485 FQDIDLLKNIYPILYN
-500 KKKFNIFYDKKIIRN
+500 KKFSLFYDKKIIRN
-515 SFNKIPDFVLNRKK
+515 NFKNIPNFVLNRKK
-529 HGWFFPS
+529 HGWFSPD
-536 NYYLKNNLKDF
+536 NYYLKNTLKHF
-547 FLETFNKSKLDQQN
+547 FLETFDKNKLDKQN
-561 IFNYAS
+561 IFNYES
-567 IIRLLNDHISGT
+567 VIRLFKNHISDT
-579 KDYKSELITLLAF
+579 SYNKSELVTLLAF
-592 QSWYNQVLKT
+592 QSWYDQVLKS

>member
-25 SNFHRQNHRGPDFK
+25 TNFHRQNHRGPDFK

-61 DLEKSANKIFY
+61 DLDKSANKIFY

-79 FNGEIYNFKKLKDDY
+79 FNGEIYNFKKLKEDY
-94 LSNEKFSTKTDTEV
+94 LSNEKFLTKTDTEV

-115 YGIDFLKKLEGIFAF
+115 YGIDFIKKLEGIFAF

-140 YLARDFTGTKPLYFF
+140 YLARDFTGTKPLFFF

-169 QYSISDKIID
+169 QYSISNKLID
-179 PESFNYY
+179 LESFNYY

-204 IESGTYSIYDLK
+204 IESGTYSTYDLK

-226 ELNKSEDI
+226 KLNKSNEI
-234 KLKNYNLKSSFEN
+234 ELKNYNLESSFEN

-266 IDSTLLL
+266 MDSTLLL
-273 MIAKKFNSK
+273 IIAKKFNSK
-282 VEAYSSY
+282 IEAYSSY
-289 FYPENRFEK
+289 FYPENKFEK

-316 LNLSEI
+316 LNLSAI
-322 NLNNKKQKFQLINA
+322 DLSNKKQKFELITA

-350 NSFMQS
+350 NSYLQS
-356 KNAKSNNCKVIL
+356 KNAKENNCKVIL

-381 RYRNAFIAKKIK
+381 RYNNAYIAKKIK
-393 YLSFFNKKIKLI
+393 YLSFFNKKVKLI
-405 NTLKEEKI
+405 NALKEDKI
-413 LEYFYTKIDINH
+413 IEYFYKKIDIN
-425 NINLFKKELKI
+425 NNKYLFNKELYL
-436 NKIKNHVKLPNWC
+436 NKIKNNIKLPDQ
-449 SVEILNYFDTKHWL
+449 SIEEILNYFDTKHWL

-485 FQDINLLKNIYPIYY
+485 FQDISLLKNIYPIPYD
-500 KKKFNIFYDKKIIRN
+500 KKFSFFFNKKIIRE
-515 SFNKIPDFVLNRKK
+515 SFRNIPDFVLNRKK
-529 HGWFFPS
+529 HGWFSPD
-536 NYYLKNNLKDF
+536 NYFLRNNLKNF
-547 FLETFNKSKLDQQN
+547 FLETFSKTKLDKQN
-561 IFNYAS
+561 IFNYES
-567 IIRLLNDHISGT
+567 IKDLFNKHISG
-579 KDYKSELITLLAF
+579 KSYNKSELITLLAF
-592 QSWYNQVLKT
+592 QSWYDQLLKS

>member
-25 SNFHRQNHRGPDFK
+25 SNFQRQNHRGPDFK
-39 QEVNFNY
+39 QEINFSY

-79 FNGEIYNFKKLKDDY
+79 FNGEIYNFKKLKEDY
-94 LSNEKFSTKTDTEV
+94 LSNEKFSTRTDTEV

-115 YGIDFLKKLEGIFAF
+115 HGIDFLKKLEGIFAF
-130 TFLDIKKNKL
+130 TFLNIKKNKL

-169 QYSISDKIID
+169 QYSISNKLID

-204 IESGTYSIYDLK
+204 IESGTYSVYDLK

-226 ELNKSEDI
+226 KLNKSEEI
-234 KLKNYNLKSSFEN
+234 ELKNYNLKSSFEN

-266 IDSTLLL
+266 MDSTLLL
-273 MIAKKFNSK
+273 IIAKKFNSK
-282 VEAYSSY
+282 IEAYSSY
-289 FYPENRFEK
+289 FYPENKFEK

-316 LNLSEI
+316 LNLTAI
-322 NLNNKKQKFQLINA
+322 DLNNKKQKFELISA
-336 FQKLDEPLP
+336 FHKLDEPLP

-350 NSFMQS
+350 NSYLQS
-356 KNAKSNNCKVIL
+356 KNAKNNNCKVIL
-368 TGDGGDEIFGGYQ
+368 TGDGGDEVFGGYQ
-381 RYRNAFIAKKIK
+381 RYNNAYIAKKIK
-393 YLSFFNKKIKLI
+393 YLGFFNNKIKLI
-405 NTLKEEKI
+405 NTLKKDKI
-413 LEYFYTKIDINH
+413 LKYFYKKIDIN
-425 NINLFKKELKI
+425 NYKDLFKKELNL
-436 NKIKNHVKLPNWC
+436 NKIKNNINLPDLDIE
-449 SVEILNYFDTKHWL
+449 EILNYFDTKHWL

-485 FQDINLLKNIYPIYY
+485 FQDISLLKNIYPILYY
-500 KKKFNIFYDKKIIRN
+500 KKFSIFYNKKIIRDTFKN
-515 SFNKIPDFVLNRKK
+515 IPDFVLNRKK
-529 HGWFFPS
+529 HGWFSPD
-536 NYYLKNNLKDF
+536 NYYLKNSLKDF
-547 FLETFNKSKLDQQN
+547 FLETFNKTKLNKQN
-561 IFNYAS
+561 IFNYES
-567 IIRLLNDHISGT
+567 VTKLFNKHISN
-579 KDYKSELITLLAF
+579 KSYNKSELITLLAF
-592 QSWYNQVLKT
+592 QSWYDQVLKT

>member
-25 SNFHRQNHRGPDFK
+25 SNFQRQNHRGPDFK
-39 QEVNFNY
+39 QEVNLNY

-61 DLEKSANKIFY
+61 DLDKSANKIFY

-79 FNGEIYNFKKLKDDY
+79 FNGEIYNFKKLKEDY
-94 LSNEKFSTKTDTEV
+94 LSDEKFSTKTDTEV

-140 YLARDFTGTKPLYFF
+140 YLARDFTGTKPLFFF

-169 QYSISDKIID
+169 QYSISNKLID
-179 PESFNYY
+179 PESFNHY

-226 ELNKSEDI
+226 KLNKSEDI
-234 KLKNYNLKSSFEN
+234 ELKNYNLKSSFEN

-254 SDTKTGIFASGG
+254 SDTKTGVFASGG
-266 IDSTLLL
+266 MDSTLLL
-273 MIAKKFNSK
+273 IIAKKFNAK

-322 NLNNKKQKFQLINA
+322 NLNNKKQKFELINA

-356 KNAKSNNCKVIL
+356 KNAKGNNCKVIL
-368 TGDGGDEIFGGYQ
+368 TGDGADEIFGGYQ
-381 RYRNAFIAKKIK
+381 RYRNAYVANKMRYLSLFSKKIK
-393 YLSFFNKKIKLI
+393 SI
-405 NTLKEEKI
+405 NILRDEKI
-413 LEYFYTKIDINH
+413 LEYFYKKIDVISNKDLF
-425 NINLFKKELKI
+425 IKKLNL
-436 NKIKNHVKLPNWC
+436 NKIKNNLKLPNWNNI
-449 SVEILNYFDTKHWL
+449 EILNYFDTKYWL

-475 MLNSIEGRVP
+475 MLNSVEGRVP
-485 FQDINLLKNIYPIYY
+485 FQDIDLLKNIYPILYN
-500 KKKFNIFYDKKIIRN
+500 KKFSLFYDKKIIRN
-515 SFNKIPDFVLNRKK
+515 NFKNIPNFILNRKK
-529 HGWFFPS
+529 HGWFSPD
-536 NYYLKNNLKDF
+536 NYYLKNSLKDF
-547 FLETFNKSKLDQQN
+547 FLDTFNKTKLNKQN
-561 IFNYAS
+561 IFNYES
-567 IIRLLNDHISGT
+567 IIRLFKDHISDT
-579 KDYKSELITLLAF
+579 SYNKSELVILLAF
-592 QSWYNQVLKT
+592 QSWYDQVLKS

>member
-25 SNFHRQNHRGPDFK
+25 TNFHRQNHRGPDFK

-46 KELKIQLGFN
+46 KELKIQFGFN

-61 DLEKSANKIFY
+61 DLDKSANKIFY

-79 FNGEIYNFKKLKDDY
+79 FNGEIYNFKKLKEDY
-94 LSNEKFSTKTDTEV
+94 LSNEKFLTKTDTEV

-115 YGIDFLKKLEGIFAF
+115 YGIDFIKKLEGIFAF

-140 YLARDFTGTKPLYFF
+140 YLARDFTGTKPLFFF

-169 QYSISDKIID
+169 QYSISNKLID
-179 PESFNYY
+179 LESFNYY

-204 IESGTYSIYDLK
+204 IESGTYSTYDLK

-226 ELNKSEDI
+226 KLNKSNEI
-234 KLKNYNLKSSFEN
+234 ELKNYNLKSSFEN

-266 IDSTLLL
+266 MDSTLLL
-273 MIAKKFNSK
+273 IIAKKFNSK
-282 VEAYSSY
+282 IEAYSSY
-289 FYPENRFEK
+289 FYPENKFEK

-316 LNLSEI
+316 LNLSAI
-322 NLNNKKQKFQLINA
+322 DLSNKKQKFELITA

-350 NSFMQS
+350 NSYLQS
-356 KNAKSNNCKVIL
+356 KNAKENNCKVIL

-381 RYRNAFIAKKIK
+381 RYNNAYIAKKIK
-393 YLSFFNKKIKLI
+393 YLSFFNKKVKLI
-405 NTLKEEKI
+405 NALKEDKI
-413 LEYFYTKIDINH
+413 IEYFYKKIDIN
-425 NINLFKKELKI
+425 NNKYLFNKELYL
-436 NKIKNHVKLPNWC
+436 NKIKNNIKLPDQ
-449 SVEILNYFDTKHWL
+449 SIEEILNYFDTKHWL

-475 MLNSIEGRVP
+475 MLNSIEGRIP
-485 FQDINLLKNIYPIYY
+485 FQDISLLKNIYPIPYD
-500 KKKFNIFYDKKIIRN
+500 KKFSFFFNKKIIRE
-515 SFNKIPDFVLNRKK
+515 SFRNIPDFVLNRKK
-529 HGWFFPS
+529 HGWFSPD
-536 NYYLKNNLKDF
+536 NYFLRNNLKNF
-547 FLETFNKSKLDQQN
+547 FLETFSKTKLDKQN
-561 IFNYAS
+561 IFNYES
-567 IIRLLNDHISGT
+567 IKDLFNKHISG
-579 KDYKSELITLLAF
+579 KSYNKSELITLLAF
-592 QSWYNQVLKT
+592 QSWYDQLLKS

>member
-25 SNFHRQNHRGPDFK
+25 TNFHRQNHRGPDFK

-46 KELKIQLGFN
+46 NELKIQLGFN

-61 DLEKSANKIFY
+61 DLDKSANKIFY

-79 FNGEIYNFKKLKDDY
+79 FNGEIYNFKKLKEDY
-94 LSNEKFSTKTDTEV
+94 LSNEKFLTKTDTEV

-115 YGIDFLKKLEGIFAF
+115 YGIDFIKKLEGIFAF

-140 YLARDFTGTKPLYFF
+140 YLARDFTGTKPLFFF

-169 QYSISDKIID
+169 QYSISNKLID
-179 PESFNYY
+179 LESFNYY

-204 IESGTYSIYDLK
+204 IESGTYSTYDLK

-226 ELNKSEDI
+226 KLNKSNEI
-234 KLKNYNLKSSFEN
+234 ELKNYNLKSSFEN

-266 IDSTLLL
+266 MDSTLLL
-273 MIAKKFNSK
+273 IIAKKFNSK
-282 VEAYSSY
+282 IEAYSSY
-289 FYPENRFEK
+289 FYPENKFEK

-316 LNLSEI
+316 LNLSAI
-322 NLNNKKQKFQLINA
+322 DLSNKKQKFELITA

-350 NSFMQS
+350 NSYLQS
-356 KNAKSNNCKVIL
+356 KNAKENNCKVIL

-381 RYRNAFIAKKIK
+381 RYNNAYIAKKIK
-393 YLSFFNKKIKLI
+393 YLSFFNKKVKLI
-405 NTLKEEKI
+405 NALKEDKI
-413 LEYFYTKIDINH
+413 IEYFYKKIDIN
-425 NINLFKKELKI
+425 NNKYLFNKELYL
-436 NKIKNHVKLPNWC
+436 NKIKNNIKLPDQ
-449 SVEILNYFDTKHWL
+449 SIEEILNYFDTKHWL

-485 FQDINLLKNIYPIYY
+485 FQDISLLKNIYPIPYD
-500 KKKFNIFYDKKIIRN
+500 KKFSFFFNKKIIRE
-515 SFNKIPDFVLNRKK
+515 SFRNIPDFVLNRKK
-529 HGWFFPS
+529 HGWFSPD
-536 NYYLKNNLKDF
+536 NYFLGNNLKNF
-547 FLETFNKSKLDQQN
+547 FLETFSKTKLDKQN
-561 IFNYAS
+561 IFNYES
-567 IIRLLNDHISGT
+567 IKDLFNKHISG
-579 KDYKSELITLLAF
+579 KSYNKSELITLLAF
-592 QSWYNQVLKT
+592 QSWYDQLLKS

>member
-25 SNFHRQNHRGPDFK
+25 SNFERQKHRGPDFK

-115 YGIDFLKKLEGIFAF
+115 YGINFLEKLEGIFAF

-140 YLARDFTGTKPLYFF
+140 YLARDFTGAKPLYLL
-155 KNNDGIFFSSEAWF
+155 KNVDGIFFSSEAWF
-169 QYSISDKIID
+169 QYSISNKLID
-179 PESFNYY
+179 LESFNYY

-226 ELNKSEDI
+226 NLNKSKVI
-234 KLKNYNLKSSFEN
+234 NLKNYHLKSSFEN

-266 IDSTLLL
+266 MDSTLLL
-273 MIAKKFNSK
+273 IIAKKFNSR

-322 NLNNKKQKFQLINA
+322 NLNNRKQKYELIDA

-350 NSFMQS
+350 NSCLQS
-356 KNAKSNNCKVIL
+356 KNARGNNCKVIL

-381 RYRNAFIAKKIK
+381 RYNNAYIAKKIK

-405 NTLKEEKI
+405 NTLKKEKI
-413 LEYFYTKIDINH
+413 LEYFYKKIDI
-425 NINLFKKELKI
+425 INNKDLFKKELNF
-436 NKIKNHVKLPNWC
+436 NKFTNNLKLPSWEN
-449 SVEILNYFDTKHWL
+449 VEILNYFDTKCWL

-475 MLNSIEGRVP
+475 MLNSVEGRVP
-485 FQDINLLKNIYPIYY
+485 FQDINLLKNIYPILY
-500 KKKFNIFYDKKIIRN
+500 KKKFSIFYCKKLIRN
-515 SFNKIPDFVLNRKK
+515 NFEEIPKFILNRKK
-529 HGWFFPS
+529 HGWFSPD
-536 NYYLKNNLKDF
+536 NYYLKNTLKEF
-547 FLETFNKSKLDQQN
+547 FLDTFNKNKLNKQN
-561 IFNYAS
+561 IFNYES
-567 IIRLLNDHISGT
+567 VTKLFRDHISDT
-579 KDYKSELITLLAF
+579 SYNKSELITLLAF
-592 QSWYNQVLKT
+592 QSWYDQVLKS

>member
-25 SNFHRQNHRGPDFK
+25 TNFHRQNHRGPDFK

-61 DLEKSANKIFY
+61 DLEKSADKIFY

-79 FNGEIYNFKKLKDDY
+79 FNGEIYNFQKLKEDY
-94 LSNEKFSTKTDTEV
+94 LSNEKFLTKTDTEV

-115 YGIDFLKKLEGIFAF
+115 YGIDFIKKLEGIFAF

-140 YLARDFTGTKPLYFF
+140 YLARDFTGTKPLFFF

-169 QYSISDKIID
+169 QYSISNKLID

-204 IESGTYSIYDLK
+204 IESGTYSTYDLK

-226 ELNKSEDI
+226 KLNKSNEI
-234 KLKNYNLKSSFEN
+234 ELKNYNLKSSFET

-266 IDSTLLL
+266 MDSTLLL
-273 MIAKKFNSK
+273 IIAKKFNSK
-282 VEAYSSY
+282 IEAYSSY
-289 FYPENRFEK
+289 FYPENKFEK

-316 LNLSEI
+316 LNLSAI
-322 NLNNKKQKFQLINA
+322 DLSNKKQNFELITA

-350 NSFMQS
+350 NSYLQS
-356 KNAKSNNCKVIL
+356 KNAKENNCKVIL

-381 RYRNAFIAKKIK
+381 RYNNAYIAKKIK

-405 NTLKEEKI
+405 NALKEDEI
-413 LEYFYTKIDINH
+413 IEYFYKKIDIN
-425 NINLFKKELKI
+425 NNKYLFNKELYL
-436 NKIKNHVKLPNWC
+436 NKIKNNIKLPDQ
-449 SVEILNYFDTKHWL
+449 SVEEILNYFDTKHWL

-485 FQDINLLKNIYPIYY
+485 FQDISLLKNIYPILYD
-500 KKKFNIFYDKKIIRN
+500 KKFSFFFNKKIIRE
-515 SFNKIPDFVLNRKK
+515 SFRNIPDFILNRKK
-529 HGWFFPS
+529 HGWFSPD
-536 NYYLKNNLKDF
+536 NYFLRNNLKNF
-547 FLETFNKSKLDQQN
+547 FLETFSKKKLDKQN
-561 IFNYAS
+561 IFNYES
-567 IIRLLNDHISGT
+567 VKDLFNKHISG
-579 KDYKSELITLLAF
+579 KSYNKSELITLLAF
-592 QSWYNQVLKT
+592 QSWYDQILES

>member
-25 SNFHRQNHRGPDFK
+25 ANFQRQNHRGPDFK
-39 QEVNFNY
+39 QEINFNY

-79 FNGEIYNFKKLKDDY
+79 FNGEIYNFKKLKEDY
-94 LSNEKFSTKTDTEV
+94 LRNEKFSTKTDTEV

-140 YLARDFTGTKPLYFF
+140 YLARDFTGAKPLYLL

-169 QYSISDKIID
+169 QYSISNKLID

-204 IESGTYSIYDLK
+204 IESGTYSVYDLK

-226 ELNKSEDI
+226 KLNKSEEI
-234 KLKNYNLKSSFEN
+234 ELKNYNLKSSFEN

-266 IDSTLLL
+266 MDSTLLL
-273 MIAKKFNSK
+273 IIAKKFNSK
-282 VEAYSSY
+282 IEAYSSY
-289 FYPENRFEK
+289 FYPENKFEK

-306 KKICEFLGIK
+306 KKICEFLGVK
-316 LNLSEI
+316 LNLTAI
-322 NLNNKKQKFQLINA
+322 DLNNKKQKFELISA
-336 FQKLDEPLP
+336 FHKLDEPLP

-350 NSFMQS
+350 NSYLQS
-356 KNAKSNNCKVIL
+356 KNAKNNNCKVIL
-368 TGDGGDEIFGGYQ
+368 TGDGGDEVFGGYQ
-381 RYRNAFIAKKIK
+381 RYNNAYLAKKIK
-393 YLSFFNKKIKLI
+393 YLGFFNNKIKII
-405 NTLKEEKI
+405 NTLKKNKI
-413 LEYFYTKIDINH
+413 LEYFYKKIDIN
-425 NINLFKKELKI
+425 NYKDLFKKELNL
-436 NKIKNHVKLPNWC
+436 NKIKNNINLPDLDIE
-449 SVEILNYFDTKHWL
+449 EILNYFDTKHWL

-485 FQDINLLKNIYPIYY
+485 FQDISLLKNIYPILYY
-500 KKKFNIFYDKKIIRN
+500 KKFSIFYNKKIIRDTFRN
-515 SFNKIPDFVLNRKK
+515 IPDFVLNRKK
-529 HGWFFPS
+529 HGWFSPD
-536 NYYLKNNLKDF
+536 NYYLKNSLKDF
-547 FLETFNKSKLDQQN
+547 FLETFNKEKLDKQN
-561 IFNYAS
+561 IFNYES
-567 IIRLLNDHISGT
+567 VTKLFNKHISN
-579 KDYKSELITLLAF
+579 KFYNKLELITLLAF
-592 QSWYNQVLKT
+592 QSWYDQVLKS